1 MNTEEKTVGV
11 AVEDMK
17 LSDLKQLCTENNLDI
32 KGLTT
37 KDKIINVI
45 KKWEKK
51 LLKKTEIDL
60 QEMGATITMRKH
72 KGADQVLAKIKEEF
86 YEGKL
91 VISRTPLDLNG
102 VAYEDIVVKGGI
114 TYRVPI
120 IK

>member
-45 KKWEKK
+45 
-51 LLKKTEIDL
+51 
-60 QEMGATITMRKH
+60 
-72 KGADQVLAKIKEEF
+72 
-86 YEGKL
+86 
-91 VISRTPLDLNG
+91 
-102 VAYEDIVVKGGI
+102 
-114 TYRVPI
+114 
-120 IK
+120 